1 MFVLTQEYDRY
12 EAEGIDD
19 DEDIKDDPKA
29 RRKAEKELD
38 SRDQANLMAAEVD
51 EYLDDDLSEELRE
64 RDRRKAFYF

>member
-1 MFVLTQEYDRY
+1 MQEYDRY

-38 SRDQANLMAAEVD
+38 SRDQANLMEAEVD
-51 EYLDDDLSEELRE
+51 DYLDEDLSEELRD
-64 RDRRKAFYF
+64 RDRRKAIYF